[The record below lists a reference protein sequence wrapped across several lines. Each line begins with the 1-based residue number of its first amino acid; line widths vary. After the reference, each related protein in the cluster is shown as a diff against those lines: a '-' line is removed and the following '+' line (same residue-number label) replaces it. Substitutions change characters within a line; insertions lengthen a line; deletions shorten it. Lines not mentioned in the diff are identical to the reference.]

1 MKMAPNEEVVSV
13 SPEKSVPPAI
23 QGYLSL
29 IGKSTS
35 AAVAL
40 TFFAVLAYR
49 RDALMVTFF
58 IGAIGNGIAGK
69 ILKQLLDQDRP
80 EELELNGDIKLKP
93 GDKGM
98 PSSHAM
104 SLGFICTFTA
114 LGIPWTAVP
123 LLIYVILSLYYRVK
137 ANLHTFEQ
145 IVVGLVFGV
154 INGILWRDLA
164 LGVSPLFPSVHIMQ
178 SISDHLIPPGGVL
191 PAPYLVVPAAVGAVV
206 VGSFE
211 RKMSR
216 WLAQFKAED
225 KDE

>member
-1 MKMAPNEEVVSV
+1 MQLITSFVLPLTKNV
-13 SPEKSVPPAI
+13 SP
-23 QGYLSL
+23 YLL
-29 IGKSTS
+29 N
-35 AAVAL
+35 AL
-40 TFFAVLAYR
+40 SRHGRYHV
-49 RDALMVTFF
+49 
-58 IGAIGNGIAGK
+58 
-69 ILKQLLDQDRP
+69 
-80 EELELNGDIKLKP
+80 
-93 GDKGM
+93 
-98 PSSHAM
+98 
-104 SLGFICTFTA
+104 
-114 LGIPWTAVP
+114 
-123 LLIYVILSLYYRVK
+123 
-137 ANLHTFEQ
+137 
-145 IVVGLVFGV
+145 V